1 MRFKKQLITLLGA
14 VLLGSNLNVST
25 VVAADA
31 AVDSNTTTTTTEPE
45 KNTYKWTYPF
55 KACDKMS
62 KAQTFGMTDYMR
74 SVNPPSYFHD
84 GWDFGHSEVGYSPV
98 YAIHEGTVKKVAY
111 DSGLGWF
118 IWVISPD
125 KYVEIYQKGFNNKS
139 DIYIKAGQKIGK
151 LTGSH
156 LHLGLTKT
164 TKKYINK
171 NGFPCNNWNVDNG
184 TWLKPISTIKKC
196 INKK

>member
-45 KNTYKWTYPF
+45 KKTYKWAYPF
-55 KACDKMS
+55 KACDKYGIRPMS

-84 GWDFGHSEVGYSPV
+84 GWKLATHLFTLFMK
-98 YAIHEGTVKKVAY
+98 IQLRKLLMVA
-111 DSGLGWF
+111 
-118 IWVISPD
+118 
-125 KYVEIYQKGFNNKS
+125 
-139 DIYIKAGQKIGK
+139 A
-151 LTGSH
+151 
-156 LHLGLTKT
+156 
-164 TKKYINK
+164 
-171 NGFPCNNWNVDNG
+171 
-184 TWLKPISTIKKC
+184 
-196 INKK
+196 

>member
-25 VVAADA
+25 VVATDA

-45 KNTYKWTYPF
+45 KKTYKWTYPF

-98 YAIHEGTVKKVAY
+98 YAIHKGTVKKVAY
-111 DSGLGWF
+111 ASGLGWF

-125 KYVEIYQKGFNNKS
+125 KYVEIYQEGFNNKS
-139 DIYIKAGQKIGK
+139 DIYVKASQKIGK

-171 NGFPCNNWNVDNG
+171 
-184 TWLKPISTIKKC
+184 K
-196 INKK
+196 

>member
-25 VVAADA
+25 VVATDA

-74 SVNPPSYFHD
+74 SVTPPSYFHD
-84 GWDFGHSEVGYSPV
+84 G
-98 YAIHEGTVKKVAY
+98 
-111 DSGLGWF
+111 
-118 IWVISPD
+118 
-125 KYVEIYQKGFNNKS
+125 
-139 DIYIKAGQKIGK
+139 
-151 LTGSH
+151 
-156 LHLGLTKT
+156 
-164 TKKYINK
+164 
-171 NGFPCNNWNVDNG
+171 
-184 TWLKPISTIKKC
+184 
-196 INKK
+196 

>member
-31 AVDSNTTTTTTEPE
+31 AVDSNTTTTTEPE
-45 KNTYKWTYPF
+45 KKTYKWTYSF
-55 KACDKMS
+55 KACDKYGVRPMS
-62 KAQTFGMTDYMR
+62 KVQTFGMTDYMR

-111 DSGLGWF
+111 GIGLGWF
-118 IWVISPD
+118 I
-125 KYVEIYQKGFNNKS
+125 
-139 DIYIKAGQKIGK
+139 
-151 LTGSH
+151 
-156 LHLGLTKT
+156 
-164 TKKYINK
+164 
-171 NGFPCNNWNVDNG
+171 
-184 TWLKPISTIKKC
+184 
-196 INKK
+196 